1 VADERFLGI
10 DAGGTST
17 RALVLDAAGAVVF
30 RGDAAGANFASHS
43 LDHIRTQLSA
53 ALQGCPPVQACVG
66 CFAGILTEA
75 VRQQAMALLRELVQA
90 EAYDARPD
98 FHATVLADP
107 NADIVVIAG
116 TGAIVASRHGQ
127 EVRKS
132 GGGGYILGDEGSGQS
147 IGRRAL
153 QATLLPARRP
163 AVSEEFNQALR
174 DIWGSDEPAAVIQAL
189 YASKT
194 PAAHLAQLAPT
205 VVNDW
210 VSGWDYARDPV
221 EKPVECLAAEVGLHR
236 EVHFSPSQKVRIGLA
251 GGVWQMHPKVREHF
265 AQHPAL
271 AHQEVFRIEAEPV
284 RGAVRWAEALAE
296 ANQ

>member
-1 VADERFLGI
+1 VADGWFLGI

-17 RALVLDAAGAVVF
+17 RALVLDSQGAVQF

-43 LDHIRTQLSA
+43 ADHIRTQLQI
-53 ALQGCPPVQACVG
+53 ALQDCPPVCACVG

-75 VRQQAMALLRELVQA
+75 VRQQAIALLRDLVEA
-90 EAYDARPD
+90 EFYDARPD
-98 FHATVLADP
+98 FHATVMADP
-107 NADIVVIAG
+107 SADIVVIAG

-163 AVSEEFNQALR
+163 PVSEEFNQALR
-174 DIWGSDEPAAVIQAL
+174 EIWGTDEAPAVIQAL
-189 YASKT
+189 YASPT
-194 PAAHLAQLAPT
+194 PAAQLAQLAPT
-205 VVNDW
+205 VVKDW

-236 EVHFSPSQKVRIGLA
+236 EVHFPMSPQVRIGLA
-251 GGVWQMHPKVREHF
+251 GGVWQMHPAVQERF

-284 RGAVRWAEALAE
+284 RGAVRWAELLAS